1 MKTTLL
7 SIGQCFAALLA
18 ALLLL
23 ALPAQAANY
32 TLPGNLPPGCSGSNG
47 TYICEAALTLAAGD
61 TISLAS
67 PTPATLRI
75 GGMLTLL
82 DQSSIN
88 ASGAAADLRITVE
101 GDIAM
106 SSDVVIRANINA
118 VSASNLGKSVVIEG
132 SLTTSA
138 ALQIGDLCR
147 LTGSIASTSGAITV
161 GQGGLITGNIFSVGG
176 AVVVDIGAQVGGNI
190 RTNAAITLNISSRV
204 GGSLSTDAAI
214 SMKPYSTLVGDA
226 VSSVGGV
233 TLAPFASVG
242 GDIKTEGAV
251 SMADHTLVSGSIM
264 GGAGAANLAPYAEV
278 KGYITTGAG
287 AVTFGDSAQVTG
299 AITTGAGAISL
310 GANAIARSCVQSTTP
325 SAITIGAN
333 ARVNSVC
340 CGNSS
345 NCTNTCVTDG
355 ASFGMPPL
363 CSAKSTFDHF
373 NISGAGA
380 ASTCAPQTL
389 TVSARDSN
397 NNVLS
402 SYTGTAALSSS
413 SGRGNW
419 QIGSPAP
426 AGVFSAGASNSGRA
440 SYSFAAAD
448 QGVVA
453 LSFSH
458 SLAQD
463 VTVSVSDSA
472 TAIVNSALLQFR
484 DNAFVWA
491 EDLANLISGS
501 GVAVAGRDHDLQ
513 VALIKKDASS
523 GSCGIATDY
532 SGSRNLKLWRSD
544 SGGPWAAPALVS
556 PALSLP
562 AARPSANNLGLSFN
576 AGVANLTLASSDI
589 GKYSLTLEDDSL
601 FYAATAVVGSLPD
614 LTVRPF
620 ALVLNGLTF
629 TSTGTSSSIPNP
641 NGSAANDASFGV
653 AGGNFSATLAAYRWS
668 SAADTNNDGVPDGNA
683 TLGQVTAGGLT
694 ASFNSASTLTPLSGS
709 QTPTSGVL
717 GQLLNGTLGSFTSGS
732 TTAANLR
739 YSEVGSF
746 LLNGSGWV
754 SNFLATSGL
763 KLDGLVFNASGAQN
777 ARVGRF
783 VPADFALS
791 ASSVVNRV
799 VANCLPAS
807 SFSYLDENFALRFTL
822 TARNALGDTTLNYSG
837 DFAKL
842 DLATAG
848 NFQLAGLQ
856 GSTLFKSSATAGSPA
871 RLVLGSSSGSWTQGV
886 AANINLPAQAL
897 RGTTPDGPFDSAA
910 FGIAP
915 LDSDGVA
922 LAAASLD
929 LAIDTASSPDHARVA
944 SLNLRYGRLR
954 LQNAIGSQ
962 DRPLK
967 LPLLAQYWTPS
978 GYQTNTLDS
987 CSRIAAAHLSFGN
1000 FRKAL
1005 SAADLGS
1012 SGGFTLKQGMASLTL
1027 AKPGSGH
1034 RGSVDVAISLGAS
1047 AADASC
1053 LQPWAPSPVAS
1064 AGANLSFL
1072 RANWCSASSSA
1083 DPSARA
1089 TFGLYRGSDALVY
1102 QRENY

>member
-1 MKTTLL
+1 MKTTLISL
-7 SIGQCFAALLA
+7 GKCFAALLA
-18 ALLLL
+18 ALLL

-32 TLPGNLPPGCSGSNG
+32 TLPGNLPPGCTGSNG
-47 TYICEAALTLAAGD
+47 AYVCEAALTLATGD
-61 TISLAS
+61 TISIAA

-75 GGMLTLL
+75 GGALTLL

-88 ASGAAADLRITVE
+88 ASGKPSDLSMTVE
-101 GDIAM
+101 GDVAI

-118 VSASNLGKSVVIEG
+118 VSASNLGLSLVIEG

-138 ALQIGDLCR
+138 ALQLGDQCQVY
-147 LTGSIASTSGAITV
+147 GSIASTSGAITI
-161 GQGGLITGNIFSVGG
+161 GQGGLITGNVFSVGG

-226 VSSVGGV
+226 VSTAGAV
-233 TLAPFASVG
+233 TLAPYATVG

-251 SMADHTLVSGSIM
+251 GMADHTLVSGSIK

-278 KGYITTGAG
+278 KGYITTSAG
-287 AVTFGDSAQVTG
+287 AVTLGASAQVTG

-310 GANAIARSCVQSTTP
+310 GASAIARSCVQTTTP
-325 SAITIGAN
+325 AAITIGAG

-340 CGNSS
+340 CGSS
-345 NCTNTCVTDG
+345 NNCTNICVTDG
-355 ASFGMPPL
+355 AGFGIPPL
-363 CSAKSTFDHF
+363 CSAKGAFDHF

-389 TVSARDSN
+389 TLSARDSS

-402 SYTGTAALSSS
+402 SYTGSAALSTS
-413 SGRGNW
+413 SGRGTW
-419 QIGSPAP
+419 QVGSNPAP
-426 AGVFSAGASNSGRA
+426 AGVFSTGAANSGRA

-453 LSFSH
+453 LSLSH
-458 SLAQD
+458 SLAQN
-463 VTVSVSDSA
+463 VTVTMSDSA
-472 TAIVNSALLQFR
+472 SSASSSGLLQFR
-484 DNAFVWA
+484 DNAFVWT
-491 EDLANLISGS
+491 EDLANLISGN
-501 GVAVAGRDHDLQ
+501 GVAVAGRNHDLQ
-513 VALIKKDASS
+513 VALIKKDPSS
-523 GSCGIATDY
+523 GSCGVASDY
-532 SGSRNLKLWRSD
+532 SGSRNLKAWRTD
-544 SGGPWAAPALVS
+544 NGGPWTAPALVA

-576 AGVANLTLASSDI
+576 AGVASLTLASTDI

-601 FYAATAVVGSLPD
+601 ADAATTVSGSLSD

-620 ALVLNGLTF
+620 ALVLNGLNF
-629 TSTGTSSSIPNP
+629 ASTANPNP
-641 NGSAANDASFGV
+641 NGSAANDARFGV

-668 SAADTNNDGVPDGNA
+668 GAADANNDGVPDANA
-683 TLGQVTAGGLT
+683 TLAQVTAGGLT
-694 ASFNSASTLTPLSGS
+694 ASFSSASTLTPLSGS
-709 QTPTSGVL
+709 QTPASGVL
-717 GQLLNGTLGSFTSGS
+717 GQLLNGNVSASSFTGGRA
-732 TTAANLR
+732 TTQYLR

-746 LLNGSGWV
+746 LLNGGGWV

-763 KLDGLVFNASGAQN
+763 NLDGLVFNASGAQN

-783 VPADFALS
+783 VPADFVLS
-791 ASSVVNRV
+791 AGSVVNRV
-799 VANCLPAS
+799 AASCAVAS

-822 TARNALGDTTLNYSG
+822 TARNALGDTTLNYRG

-842 DLATAG
+842 DPATAG

-856 GSTLFKSSATAGSPA
+856 GSTVFKSSGSASQPP
-871 RLVLGSSSGSWTQGV
+871 RLALGSSSGSWLQGV

-897 RGTTPDGPFDSAA
+897 RATTPDGPFDSAQ

-922 LAAASLD
+922 MAAASLD
-929 LAIDTASSPDHARVA
+929 LAIDTAAVPDRARVA
-944 SLNLRYGRLR
+944 SLSLRYGRLR
-954 LQNAIGSQ
+954 LQNGIGSQ

-967 LPLLAQYWTPS
+967 LPLLAQYWTS
-978 GYQTNTLDS
+978 GGYQTNTLDS
-987 CSRIAAAHLSFGN
+987 CSRITAAQLSFGN

-1005 SAADLGS
+1005 SAADISS
-1012 SGGFTLKQGMASLTL
+1012 SGSVLTLNQGQASLIL
-1027 AKPGSGH
+1027 ARPGGH
-1034 RGSVDVAISLGAS
+1034 RGSVDVAISLGS
-1047 AADASC
+1047 TAADASC
-1053 LQPWAPSPVAS
+1053 LQPWAPSALAT

-1072 RANWCSASSSA
+1072 RGNWCSASSSA

-1089 TFGLYRGSDALVY
+1089 TFGLYRGTDALVY
-1102 QRENY
+1102 QQENY